1 TYPTMRAKKITNVL
15 TTPWISVSV
24 TMSPL
29 ATCDSSWP
37 STASTSSLFI
47 DCSRPVDTATSD
59 EFLNA
64 PVANALGSPSY
75 TATSGIATPA
85 VWESLRIVSKSQTS
99 ASLRGVSM
107 TCAPVDHFAIDFDIR
122 SEMIAPTNPTTNENT
137 SSEGTSIPFACT
149 TRSSPSRRS
158 TIDSTSTTARL
169 VMRNR
174 MIRFIGDS
182 GHSIK
187 RNVRPAGPVHK
198 TLGCRGRLGPR
209 VSERYR
215 TVEDRVVRVVVDD
228 VGDEIAVPLE
238 LHAILGQRADECRLD
253 LRRDHALRR

>member
-1 TYPTMRAKKITNVL
+1 
-15 TTPWISVSV
+15 
-24 TMSPL
+24 MSPL

-85 VWESLRIVSKSQTS
+85 VCASLRIVSKSHTS
-99 ASLRGVSM
+99 DSLRGVSM

-122 SEMIAPTNPTTNENT
+122 SEMIAPTNPTTNENR
-137 SSEGTSIPFACT
+137 SSDGTSIPFACT
-149 TRSSPSRRS
+149 TRSSPRRRS

-187 RNVRPAGPVHK
+187 RNGSPSAPMRK
-198 TLGCRGRLGPR
+198 TSRCARFRPR
-209 VSERYR
+209 VLERYR
-215 TVEDRVVRVVVDD
+215 AVEDRMACVVVDD

-238 LHAILGQRADECRLD
+238 LHALFGQCRNERRLD
-253 LRRDHALRR
+253 ARGNHAL